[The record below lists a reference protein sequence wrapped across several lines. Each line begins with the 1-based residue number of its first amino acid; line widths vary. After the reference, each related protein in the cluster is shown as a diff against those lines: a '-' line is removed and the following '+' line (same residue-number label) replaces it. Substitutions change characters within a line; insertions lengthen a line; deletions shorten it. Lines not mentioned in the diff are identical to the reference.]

1 MGTEL
6 RLKGQEVQ
14 LRLTQGGILLRT
26 LTAIESLT
34 WTVMS
39 DILRKAYLGETTER
53 KDDIYKGTK
62 VEFSFDT
69 ESKEPFVMV
78 AKLRDRMQRRT
89 AQANAQINLVF
100 VCNLADGTRPRI
112 TIPDLKFQDPAL
124 ALQSRESYAGFRFQ
138 TEAEDF
144 KLSGV

>member
-1 MGTEL
+1 MAEEL

-14 LRLTQGGILLRT
+14 VRLTQGGTLLRT

-62 VEFSFDT
+62 VEFGFDA

-78 AKLRDRMQRRT
+78 AALRDRMQRRT
-89 AQANAQINLVF
+89 AQANAQVNLVF
-100 VCNLADGTRPRI
+100 IANLADGTRPRI
-112 TIPDLKFQDPAL
+112 TIPDLKFQDPSM
-124 ALQSRESYAGFRFQ
+124 ALQNRESYAGFRFQ